1 MATWNSRGLRG
12 STLEDLVNRT
22 NEQYREKGLA
32 LIQKIPTPITPVR
45 MDKENRHITLAYF
58 EQRSTVDYIGAV
70 QGIPVCFD
78 AKECAADT
86 FPLANIHPHQVEFM
100 QEFVKF
106 FGWDGSYFA
115 AEYFKVFE
123 CRGFYVF
130 IAILVEDAMDFLL
143 YLSFLAA
150 FAVVDVSYTFRGVE
164 NTLHGWSSS
173 CLCIVVYYYFIGF
186 TLVW

>member
-1 MATWNSRGLRG
+1 MSSVAGVINKCVSCVAEAYRFFVRGKVGCTGSGYRRG
-12 STLEDLVNRT
+12 E
-22 NEQYREKGLA
+22 
-32 LIQKIPTPITPVR
+32 VR
-45 MDKENRHITLAYF
+45 SEYQGVAFSVKEFIKL
-58 EQRSTVDYIGAV
+58 
-70 QGIPVCFD
+70 
-78 AKECAADT
+78 
-86 FPLANIHPHQVEFM
+86 
-100 QEFVKF
+100 

-173 CLCIVVYYYFIGF
+173 WLCCVSFYI
-186 TLVW
+186 TLYSL